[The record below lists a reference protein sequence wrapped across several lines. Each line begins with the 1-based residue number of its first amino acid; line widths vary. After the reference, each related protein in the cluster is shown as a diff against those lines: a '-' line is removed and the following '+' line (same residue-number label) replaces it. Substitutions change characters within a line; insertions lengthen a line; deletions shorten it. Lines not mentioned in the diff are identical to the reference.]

1 MPIGGNISGGGGGGG
16 GATSSW
22 TEQYFVDWSTEAA
35 HEWRTNAYPVLIQGA
50 SWGGTTPTGMANALL
65 ADIVPG
71 SGLEIAPD
79 PGTAS
84 EYYSTLTCPRVY
96 GKVTDF
102 SPHSGVYPSAT
113 PLQAIC
119 FQALI
124 QGNVTQDDNGYGMS
138 ITGSG
143 GLNFS
148 VERVHSSSVWP
159 AGSNSGYRISNSY
172 NGGPSFNALASSED
186 GNTYELF
193 EIIIFPGSL
202 VLGSIRDE
210 TEFVEP
216 LGAAVWRRQLSANQY
231 NGNDEALNS
240 WTPDDVY
247 PQFFAYNGSLTTHTA
262 TVKAFR
268 TLSLGVI

>member
-22 TEQYFVDWSTEAA
+22 TEQYIVDWSTEASR
-35 HEWRTNAYPVLIQGA
+35 EWRTNAFPVPIQGA
-50 SWGGTTPTGMANALL
+50 SWGGATMANASLC
-65 ADIVPG
+65 DIVPG

-84 EYYSTLTCPRVY
+84 EWFSAMTCPRLY
-96 GKVTDF
+96 AKVTDWA
-102 SPHSGVYPSAT
+102 PHSGLYPAAT

-124 QGNVTQDDNGYGMS
+124 QGNVTQDHSGYGMAL
-138 ITGSG
+138 TAAG
-143 GLNFS
+143 GQNFGI
-148 VERVHSSSVWP
+148 ERLRSSAVW
-159 AGSNSGYRISNSY
+159 AGGSNSGYRISNSY
-172 NGGPSFNALASSED
+172 NGGPSWSALNSAED

-193 EIIIFPGSL
+193 EIVMFPGSL
-202 VLGSIRDE
+202 VLASIRDE
-210 TEFVEP
+210 AGFVDP

-240 WTPDDVY
+240 WIPDDVY